1 MQPLMLVFVTLML
14 FQSLSVYEMAITFAT
29 MIMPLSLIMLLKC
42 LEIGKEAI
50 TDTAVV
56 LLMG

>member
-1 MQPLMLVFVTLML
+1 MLVFVTLML